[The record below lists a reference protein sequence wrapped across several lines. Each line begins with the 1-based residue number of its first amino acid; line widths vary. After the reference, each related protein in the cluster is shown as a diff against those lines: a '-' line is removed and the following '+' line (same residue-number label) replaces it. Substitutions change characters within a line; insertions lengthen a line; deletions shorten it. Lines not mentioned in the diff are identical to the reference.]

1 MAEAASQM
9 KSLKQRVATC
19 DWPQL
24 AAQLDEQGYALT
36 PPLLSPAECDELIRL
51 YADSNAFRS
60 RVVMERH
67 NFGRGEY
74 QYFAAPLPPLVAELR
89 ESFYPPL
96 ASIANRWMERMNKA
110 EQFPPTLAE
119 FLALCHQ
126 HAQTR
131 PTPLL
136 LRYEAGDYNCL
147 HQDLYGEV
155 AFPLQVASVLN
166 RHGRDYTGGEFLL
179 NEQRPRAQTRGEA
192 ITIEQGQFII
202 FPNRY
207 RPVRGVRGDYRVTMR
222 HGVSRLRSG
231 ERLCLGIIFHDA
243 K

>member
-1 MAEAASQM
+1 MAEAISRM
-9 KSLKQRVATC
+9 TSLKQRVASC

-24 AAQLDEQGYALT
+24 AAQLDERGYALT
-36 PPLLSPAECDELIRL
+36 SPLLSPAECDELIGL
-51 YADSNAFRS
+51 YADCQGFRS

-74 QYFAAPLPPLVAELR
+74 QYFAAPLPALVAELR

-96 ASIANRWMERMNKA
+96 ADIANRWMERMNQV
-110 EQFPPTLAE
+110 ERFPPALAE
-119 FLALCHQ
+119 FIAVCHR
-126 HAQTR
+126 HRQTR

-136 LRYEAGDYNCL
+136 LRYEANDYNCL

-155 AFPLQVASVLN
+155 AFPLQAACVLN
-166 RHGRDYTGGEFLL
+166 QHGRDYTGGEFLL

-192 ITIEQGQFII
+192 ITIDQGQFII

-207 RPVRGVRGDYRVTMR
+207 RPVRGTRGDYRVNMR
-222 HGVSRLRSG
+222 HGLSRLRSG
-231 ERLCLGIIFHDA
+231 ERYCLGVIFHDA